1 MFLPQCHVK
10 EAHDSLGPV
19 SGLAKFNI
27 LVNVMSSRLDLF
39 NEKVVFPLW
48 KQ

>member
-10 EAHDSLGPV
+10 EAHDSLGPI

-27 LVNVMSSRLDLF
+27 LVSVMSSGLDLF
-39 NEKVVFPLW
+39 TVKAVFPLW